1 LLPKELFVPEL
12 GVLMMAPVVPLTV
25 ELGLLVELVVLLLVE
40 LVVLLLVELVVLLV
54 EDSDEPRS
62 AVPDWAGVSE
72 LVECGVLVA
81 LVLPGPAGLWP

>member
-1 LLPKELFVPEL
+1 LLPTELFEL
-12 GVLMMAPVVPLTV
+12 GVLMFEPLAPLTV
-25 ELGLLVELVVLLLVE
+25 VLVLLVELVLLLVE

-81 LVLPGPAGLWP
+81 LVLAGPAGLWP